1 MLTATEDMPPSLRQD
16 FNPHLLELFFPSLQS
31 FFALRLFLSF
41 PGLQLG
47 IVPFAGRDLTFWI
60 LPETGK
66 GVDPRRNSWGNATE
80 CARKITGWHEYRK
93 MFIL

>member
-16 FNPHLLELFFPSLQS
+16 FNLHLLELFFPSLQS

-66 GVDPRRNSWGNATE
+66 GGGPPTQKLIGQR
-80 CARKITGWHEYRK
+80 YR
-93 MFIL
+93 MRTQNNRVA